1 MPLKTVFSKLAL
13 SKAKPANATSSK
25 TALPELLPQPAAIS
39 AAEYRQRRHTLLAQL
54 PDNAAVVLPG
64 AGLVTRSRDSEFA
77 FRQNSDFYYLTGI
90 NEPDAL
96 LVLLPG
102 RDEGA
107 SVVFC
112 QDRDPTME
120 AWTGRRLGAEGVV
133 AEHGVDQA
141 FENTDRDAYLSDLL
155 AGRELLY
162 LPLDNSEAVAVAE
175 EALHTA
181 QAGLRRGRPALKGW
195 LDISPLIHA
204 MRLIKS
210 DAEIALLRH
219 VAGISARAHRRA
231 MQVARPGLSEF
242 QLQAELE
249 HEFVWQGASGPAYSS
264 IVGSGANA
272 CVLHYIENSAPLCDD
287 GLVLIDAG
295 AEFALYAGDITR
307 TFPVTGQFSD
317 PQRSLYQIVLDAQLR
332 AVSAIKPGAT
342 LADIHQ
348 GVVHDLTSGLIEL
361 GLLQGETQARIDDE
375 SYRRFYLH
383 STSHWLGLDVHD
395 VGTYKLDEQ
404 TPRPLAAGMVLTVEP
419 GLYIPNDD
427 DIPEAYRGIG
437 IRIEDNIVVTAESH
451 EVLTSDVPKQV
462 AEIEALMAKK

>member
-1 MPLKTVFSKLAL
+1 MLPDPESPTLL
-13 SKAKPANATSSK
+13 SRP
-25 TALPELLPQPAAIS
+25 PAIS
-39 AAEYRQRRHTLLAQL
+39 VDEYRQRREALMAQL

-64 AGLVTRSRDSEFA
+64 AELMTRSRDSEFA

-90 NEPDAL
+90 REPDAL

-102 RDEGA
+102 RAEGE

-133 AEHGVDQA
+133 AEYGIEQA
-141 FENTDRDAYLSDLL
+141 FENTDRDKQLLTLL

-162 LPLDNSEAVAVAE
+162 LPLDNTEAVSVAE
-175 EALHTA
+175 DALSDA
-181 QAGLRRGRPALKGW
+181 QAGLRRGRPPLKGW

-219 VAGISARAHRRA
+219 AALISAHAHRRA
-231 MQVARPGLSEF
+231 MQVARPGLCEF

-249 HEFVWQGASGPAYSS
+249 HEFVWQGASGPAYST

-272 CVLHYIENSAPLCDD
+272 CVLHYIENSAPLGDND
-287 GLVLIDAG
+287 LVLIDAG
-295 AEFALYAGDITR
+295 AEFELYAGDITR
-307 TFPVTGQFSD
+307 TFPVSGRFSD
-317 PQRSLYQIVLDAQLR
+317 AQRALYQVVLHAQQR
-332 AVSAIKPGAT
+332 AVNAVQPGAT

-348 GVVHDLTSGLIEL
+348 GVVYDLTAGLIEL
-361 GLLQGETQARIDDE
+361 GLLEGEVQARIDDE

-395 VGTYKLDEQ
+395 VGTYRLDEQ
-404 TPRPLAAGMVLTVEP
+404 TPRPLASGMVLTVEP
-419 GLYIPNDD
+419 GLYIPSDD
-427 DIPEAYRGIG
+427 DIPDAYQGIG
-437 IRIEDNIVVTAESH
+437 IRIEDNVVVTNEGH
-451 EVLTSDVPKQV
+451 EVLTADVPKQV
-462 AEIEALMAKK
+462 DEIEALMAKK

>member
-1 MPLKTVFSKLAL
+1 MRPEM
-13 SKAKPANATSSK
+13 
-25 TALPELLPQPAAIS
+25 LPRPPAIS
-39 AAEYRQRRHTLLAQL
+39 VAEYRQRRDALMAQL

-64 AGLVTRSRDSEFA
+64 AGLMTRSRDSEFA

-90 NEPDAL
+90 REPDAL

-102 RDEGA
+102 RAEGE

-133 AEHGVDQA
+133 AEYGIDQA
-141 FENTDRDAYLSDLL
+141 FENAVRDERLSELL
-155 AGRELLY
+155 TGRELLY
-162 LPLDNSEAVAVAE
+162 LPLDNAEAVSMAE
-175 EALHTA
+175 DALQEA
-181 QAGLRRGRPALKGW
+181 QAGLRRGRPPLKGW
-195 LDISPLIHA
+195 LDVSPLIHA

-219 VAGISARAHRRA
+219 AALISAHAHRRA

-249 HEFVWQGASGPAYSS
+249 HEFVWHGASGPAYST

-272 CVLHYIENSAPLCDD
+272 CVLHYIENSAPLSDN

-295 AEFALYAGDITR
+295 AEFELYAGDITR
-307 TFPVTGQFSD
+307 TFPVSGRFSD
-317 PQRSLYQIVLDAQLR
+317 AQRALYQVVLHAQQR
-332 AVSAIKPGAT
+332 AVSAVQPGAT

-348 GVVHDLTSGLIEL
+348 GVVYDLTAGLIEL
-361 GLLQGETQARIDDE
+361 GLLEGEVQARIDDE

-395 VGTYKLDEQ
+395 VGTYRLDEQ
-404 TPRPLAAGMVLTVEP
+404 TPRPLVSGMVLTVEP
-419 GLYIPNDD
+419 GLYIPSDD
-427 DIPEAYRGIG
+427 DIPDAYQGIG
-437 IRIEDNIVVTAESH
+437 IRIEDNVVVTNEGH
-451 EVLTSDVPKQV
+451 EVLTADVPKQV
-462 AEIEALMAKK
+462 VEIEALMAKK

>member
-1 MPLKTVFSKLAL
+1 M
-13 SKAKPANATSSK
+13 
-25 TALPELLPQPAAIS
+25 LPEMLPRPPAIS
-39 AAEYRQRRHTLLAQL
+39 VAEYRQRRDDLMAQL

-64 AGLVTRSRDSEFA
+64 AGLMTRSRDSEFA

-90 NEPDAL
+90 REPDAL

-102 RDEGA
+102 RAEGE

-112 QDRDPTME
+112 QDRDPNME
-120 AWTGRRLGAEGVV
+120 AWTGRRLGAAGVV
-133 AEHGVDQA
+133 AEHGIDQA
-141 FENTDRDAYLSDLL
+141 FENADRDEQLVELL
-155 AGRELLY
+155 TGRELLY
-162 LPLDNSEAVAVAE
+162 LPLDNGEAVAVAE
-175 EALHTA
+175 EALHSA

-219 VAGISARAHRRA
+219 AAVISAGAHRRA
-231 MQVARPGLSEF
+231 MQVCRPGLSEF

-249 HEFVWQGASGPAYSS
+249 HEFVWQGASGPAYST

-272 CVLHYIENSAPLCDD
+272 CVLHYIENSAPLCED

-295 AEFALYAGDITR
+295 AEFELYAGDITR
-307 TFPVTGQFSD
+307 TFPVTGRFSAA
-317 PQRSLYQIVLDAQLR
+317 QRSLYQVVLDAQER
-332 AVSAIKPGAT
+332 AISAVQPGAT

-348 GVVHDLTSGLIEL
+348 GVVHDLTAGLIEL
-361 GLLQGETQARIDDE
+361 GLLEGDVQARIDDE

-395 VGTYKLDEQ
+395 VGTYRLDEQ
-404 TPRPLAAGMVLTVEP
+404 TPRPLAPGMVLTVEP
-419 GLYIPNDD
+419 GLYIPSDD
-427 DIPEAYRGIG
+427 DIPDAYHGIG
-437 IRIEDNIVVTAESH
+437 IRIEDNVVVTKDGHA
-451 EVLTSDVPKQV
+451 VLTADVPKQV
-462 AEIEALMAKK
+462 ADIEALMAKK

>member
-1 MPLKTVFSKLAL
+1 M
-13 SKAKPANATSSK
+13 
-25 TALPELLPQPAAIS
+25 LPEMLHRPPAIS
-39 AAEYRQRRHTLLAQL
+39 VADYRQRRDTLIAQL

-64 AGLVTRSRDSEFA
+64 AGLMTRSRDSEFA

-90 NEPDAL
+90 REPDAL

-102 RDEGA
+102 RSEGE

-120 AWTGRRLGAEGVV
+120 AWTGRRLGAAGVM
-133 AEHGVDQA
+133 AKHGIDQA
-141 FENTDRDAYLSDLL
+141 FENTDREAQLVKLL
-155 AGRELLY
+155 MGRELLY
-162 LPLDNSEAVAVAE
+162 LPLDNAEAVAVAE
-175 EALHTA
+175 EALHNA
-181 QAGLRRGRPALKGW
+181 QAGLKRGWPALKGW
-195 LDISPLIHA
+195 LDISPLIHV

-219 VAGISARAHRRA
+219 AAEISAQAHRRA
-231 MQVARPGLSEF
+231 MQVSRPGLSEF

-249 HEFVWQGASGPAYSS
+249 HEFVWQGASGPAYST

-272 CVLHYIENSAPLCDD
+272 CVLHYVENSAPLCDD

-295 AEFALYAGDITR
+295 AEFELYAGDITR
-307 TFPVTGQFSD
+307 TFPVAGRFSD
-317 PQRSLYQIVLDAQLR
+317 AQRALYQVVLDAQER
-332 AVSAIKPGAT
+332 AVSAVQPGAT

-348 GVVHDLTSGLIEL
+348 GVVRDLTAGLVEL
-361 GLLQGETQARIDDE
+361 GLLEGEVQARIDDE

-395 VGTYKLDEQ
+395 VGTYRLDEQ
-404 TPRPLAAGMVLTVEP
+404 TPRPLVPGMVLTVEP
-419 GLYIPNDD
+419 GLYIPCDD
-427 DIPEAYRGIG
+427 DIPDAYRGIG
-437 IRIEDNIVVTAESH
+437 IRIEDNVVVTSDGH
-451 EVLTSDVPKQV
+451 EVLTTDVPKQI

>member
-1 MPLKTVFSKLAL
+1 MLSETV
-13 SKAKPANATSSK
+13 
-25 TALPELLPQPAAIS
+25 LPEMLPRPPAIS
-39 AAEYRQRRHTLLAQL
+39 VAEYRQRRDALMAQL

-64 AGLVTRSRDSEFA
+64 AGLMTRSRDSEFA

-90 NEPDAL
+90 REPDAL

-102 RDEGA
+102 RAEGE

-120 AWTGRRLGAEGVV
+120 AWTGRRLGAAGVV
-133 AEHGVDQA
+133 AEHGIDQA
-141 FENTDRDAYLSDLL
+141 FENADRDEQLVELL
-155 AGRELLY
+155 TGRELLY
-162 LPLDNSEAVAVAE
+162 LPLDNGEAVAVAE
-175 EALHTA
+175 EALHSA

-210 DAEIALLRH
+210 EAEIALLKH
-219 VAGISARAHRRA
+219 AAMISARAHRRA
-231 MQVARPGLSEF
+231 MQVCRPGLSEF

-249 HEFVWQGASGPAYSS
+249 HEFVWQGASGPAYST

-295 AEFALYAGDITR
+295 AEFELYAGDITR
-307 TFPVTGQFSD
+307 TFPVTGRFSD
-317 PQRSLYQIVLDAQLR
+317 AQRALYQVVLDAQVR
-332 AVSAIKPGAT
+332 AVSAVQPGAT

-348 GVVHDLTSGLIEL
+348 GVVHDLTAGLIEL
-361 GLLQGETQARIDDE
+361 GLLEGDVQARIDDE

-395 VGTYKLDEQ
+395 VGTYRLDEQ
-404 TPRPLAAGMVLTVEP
+404 TPRPLAPGMVLTVEP
-419 GLYIPNDD
+419 GLYIPSDD
-427 DIPEAYRGIG
+427 DIPDAYHGIG
-437 IRIEDNIVVTAESH
+437 IRIEDNVVVTKDGHA
-451 EVLTSDVPKQV
+451 VLTADVPKQV
-462 AEIEALMAKK
+462 ADIEALMAK